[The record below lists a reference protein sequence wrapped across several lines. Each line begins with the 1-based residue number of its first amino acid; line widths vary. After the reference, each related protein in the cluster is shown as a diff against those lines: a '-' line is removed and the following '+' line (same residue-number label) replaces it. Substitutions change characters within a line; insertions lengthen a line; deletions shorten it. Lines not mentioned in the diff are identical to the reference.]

1 MDRGAAGKMIQKFN
15 FKKTEIEGLYVIN
28 PFIASDNRGFFIKDY
43 SQELF
48 NNNGI
53 EHDLKEVFY
62 TISKKGVIR
71 AMHFQRVHQQP
82 KLVRCLSGSIFDV
95 VCDLRK
101 NSPTFKRWLSFE
113 LNSENNIE
121 LLIPGGCAHGYLVLE
136 DSIVSYKCAEKFYGE
151 YDDGIIW
158 NDSTLNIKWPLDR
171 VDDIILSEKDNNL
184 QTFNEFIKNQSLI

>member
-1 MDRGAAGKMIQKFN
+1 MIQKFN

-82 KLVRCLSGSIFDV
+82 KLVRCLSGGIFDV